1 MAQSIARDAA
11 SATGFDAEALVD
23 ETLAVV
29 RPRLIELLNTLRG
42 PVAPAS
48 VFQFELLLCIAV
60 RELGRILLEKVLN
73 SLEGDGA
80 QLPRDVIFLGQGYRR
95 LGKKTR
101 NQHVATMFGKICLWR
116 FPYRFWERGANE
128 PCIFPL
134 ERHLGLIEGVTP
146 ALGDLIGRRMGEAGA
161 TQDRVLCQLR
171 EEHGVHIGVK
181 RLRKLVAAIEEGLS
195 DHREAG
201 QVEAILEALQTADF
215 SCGNRKPVIAVG
227 RDGITL
233 REYKHRF
240 WEVATVATVTVF
252 DRAGRRLKTIYL
264 AWRPELGQATM
275 SEMLTSLLTKVLEQW
290 EAPLPTLS
298 YVADSGGNESTYYE
312 DALRRMRHPRTGKR
326 LDWQRVVDYYHA
338 AQRVWALSEALFG
351 KKSKRYHR
359 WARRMLRILK
369 RQSNGPKRVLH
380 SAAAIKKRR
389 KLGKQRLS
397 AFNTAYRYIQ
407 KRTKW
412 MQYGEFSKRHIPLGS
427 GITEAGCKTIFT
439 QRLKLSG
446 MRWTSDGAKWILG
459 LRTALL
465 SGTWPAMYDMHLESL
480 EEFIPQ
486 PYRPSRMQNAQ
497 NAA

>member
-1 MAQSIARDAA
+1 
-11 SATGFDAEALVD
+11 
-23 ETLAVV
+23 
-29 RPRLIELLNTLRG
+29 
-42 PVAPAS
+42 
-48 VFQFELLLCIAV
+48 
-60 RELGRILLEKVLN
+60 
-73 SLEGDGA
+73 
-80 QLPRDVIFLGQGYRR
+80 
-95 LGKKTR
+95 
-101 NQHVATMFGKICLWR
+101 
-116 FPYRFWERGANE
+116 
-128 PCIFPL
+128 
-134 ERHLGLIEGVTP
+134 
-146 ALGDLIGRRMGEAGA
+146 
-161 TQDRVLCQLR
+161 
-171 EEHGVHIGVK
+171 
-181 RLRKLVAAIEEGLS
+181 
-195 DHREAG
+195 
-201 QVEAILEALQTADF
+201 
-215 SCGNRKPVIAVG
+215 
-227 RDGITL
+227 
-233 REYKHRF
+233 
-240 WEVATVATVTVF
+240 
-252 DRAGRRLKTIYL
+252 
-264 AWRPELGQATM
+264 M

-290 EAPLPTLS
+290 EGPLPTLS

-359 WARRMLRILK
+359 WARQMLRILK
-369 RQSNGPKRVLH
+369 KKSNGPKRVLH

-465 SGTWPAMYDMHLESL
+465 SGNWPAMYDAPR
-480 EEFIPQ
+480 I
-486 PYRPSRMQNAQ
+486 A
-497 NAA
+497 